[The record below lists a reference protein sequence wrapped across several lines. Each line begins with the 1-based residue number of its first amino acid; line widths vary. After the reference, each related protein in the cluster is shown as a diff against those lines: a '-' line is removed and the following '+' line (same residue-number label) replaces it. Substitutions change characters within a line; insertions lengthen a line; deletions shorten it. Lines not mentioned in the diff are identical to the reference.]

1 MTLIGG
7 IAMDALPRTFQDVI
21 VLCCEIG
28 IRYLWIDSLY
38 IVQNS
43 KEDWDT
49 ESARMPSVYANAY
62 LTVAAGSTKD
72 SRQGLHTIRQSSSAI
87 PAVKLE
93 VSVNTTEVAIWI
105 EKSRG
110 QNSYSYLD
118 RRAWCLQEQMLSNR
132 LLSYEPVQ
140 ISWTCRER
148 TCSELVPIIS
158 EAIEIAE
165 MPFKQMFKQFMHRLA
180 EHGTLEQ
187 DFYQLWFKLV
197 ADYTKRELTYISD
210 KLVALS
216 GVAQLLLKASNSVTR
231 IDGSGEG
238 HKFPDVYLAGVWQR
252 SLPAGLLWE
261 VQHPN
266 TNTNMSRGSSKVDH
280 TNPHYIL
287 AAQRRLP
294 ELNFGAAVKKALS
307 QPKTPAGAYRAPTW
321 SWASQNGHI
330 SLENCWEQTRVN
342 PVNLK
347 MEKVFSVIEATTIP
361 KGMNPC
367 GALNSGHLRVRA
379 AAREITYNPSIPYPS
394 APQSW
399 PPTELI
405 SLDGN
410 KSPETSGR
418 CNFDVAEPERG
429 DNIWLMQCTDR
440 RDLILRSR
448 GKGSDDFVR
457 IGVFEHEYKQESYRY
472 FEMDGTAWKGQSTY
486 PRHRFVG
493 YEREIVLV

>member
-1 MTLIGG
+1 
-7 IAMDALPRTFQDVI
+7 MDALPRTFQDVI